1 MVQAA
6 GALSVRVVH
15 LIKATEIAGAERHL
29 LTLLPGLVERGF
41 DVRLILLHPPDNPVD
56 HFVQAL
62 EAGGAAV
69 ERQIIRRHL
78 DPPLFGAL
86 RRRLRALQPDIL
98 HTHLIHADVYGIP
111 AGRAAGVRRI
121 ISSRHAD
128 DPFRR
133 LPIMR
138 ALNAV
143 LWRMATD
150 GIAISDA
157 VRRFCEEIEFAP
169 PGKVTTIHYGIRAPA
184 RPIDREAASAAL
196 RAELGIEPSAPLIGF
211 VGRLIWQKGM
221 IYGLQAF
228 ARVLLKRPDARL
240 IVVGDGERRAE
251 LESRARRYGIASRVF
266 FLGWR
271 TDVPRLMAGFDIF
284 LLPTLQEG
292 FGLVL
297 LEAMA
302 ARTPIVASAVSAVP
316 EIVAHGETGLL
327 VPPRDPAALS
337 QALLTLIADPPLRQH
352 MGLLGEDRLE
362 TAFSA
367 ERMIDATLRLYQ
379 R

>member
-1 MVQAA
+1 
-6 GALSVRVVH
+6 VRVVH

-29 LTLLPGLVERGF
+29 LTLLPGLVERGV

-98 HTHLIHADVYGIP
+98 HTHLIHADLHGIP

-133 LPIMR
+133 LLIMR
-138 ALNAV
+138 ALSAV
-143 LWRMATD
+143 LWRMASD

-169 PGKVTTIHYGIRAPA
+169 PGKVTTIHYGIPAPA
-184 RPIDREAASAAL
+184 RPIDRKAAAAAL
-196 RAELGIEPSAPLIGF
+196 RAELGIDSNAPLIGF

-251 LESRARRYGIASRVF
+251 LENRARRYGIAGKVF

-337 QALLTLIADPPLRQH
+337 EALLTLIADPPLRQH

>member
-1 MVQAA
+1 M
-6 GALSVRVVH
+6 RVVH
-15 LIKATEIAGAERHL
+15 LIKATQIAGAERHL
-29 LTLLPGLVERGF
+29 LTLLPGLVQRGV
-41 DVRLILLHPPDNPVD
+41 DVRLILLHPPNNPVD
-56 HFVQAL
+56 HFVEAL
-62 EAGGAAV
+62 TAGGVAV

-78 DPPLFGAL
+78 DPSLFGAL
-86 RRRLRALQPDIL
+86 RRRLRDLKPDIL
-98 HTHLIHADVYGIP
+98 HTHLIHADLYGIP
-111 AGRAAGVRRI
+111 AGRAAGVKRI

-138 ALNAV
+138 GLHAA
-143 LWRMATD
+143 LWRMASD

-157 VRRFCEEIEFAP
+157 VRRFCEQIEFAP
-169 PGKVTTIHYGIRAPA
+169 AGKMTTIHYGIAAPT

-196 RAELGIEPSAPLIGF
+196 RDELGIDPNAPVVGF

-221 IYGLQAF
+221 VYGLQGF

-240 IVVGDGERRAE
+240 IVVGDGRLRGK
-251 LESRARRYGIASRVF
+251 LESRARRYGIGGKVL

-271 TDVPRLMAGFDIF
+271 TDVPSLMAGFDIF

-302 ARTPIVASAVSAVP
+302 ARTPVVASAVSAVP
-316 EIVAHGETGLL
+316 EIVVSGETGLL

-337 QALLTLIADPPLRQH
+337 EALLALIDDPPLRQH

>member
-1 MVQAA
+1 M
-6 GALSVRVVH
+6 RVVH
-15 LIKATEIAGAERHL
+15 LIKATQIAGAERHL
-29 LTLLPGLVERGF
+29 LTLLPGLVKRGVE
-41 DVRLILLHPPDNPVD
+41 VRLILLHPPNNPVD
-56 HFVQAL
+56 PFVEAL
-62 EAGGAAV
+62 TAGGVAV

-78 DPPLFGAL
+78 DPSLFGAL
-86 RRRLRALQPDIL
+86 RRRLRELQPDIL
-98 HTHLIHADVYGIP
+98 HTHLIHADLYGIP
-111 AGRAAGVRRI
+111 AGRAAGVKRI

-138 ALNAV
+138 GLHAI
-143 LWRMATD
+143 LWRLASD

-157 VRRFCEEIEFAP
+157 VRRFCEQIEFAP
-169 PGKVTTIHYGIRAPA
+169 PGKLTTIHYGIAAPA
-184 RPIDREAASAAL
+184 QPIDREAASAAL
-196 RAELGIEPSAPLIGF
+196 RDELGIDPNAPLIGF

-221 IYGLQAF
+221 VYGLQAF

-240 IVVGDGERRAE
+240 IVVGDGKLRAQ
-251 LESRARRYGIASRVF
+251 LENRARRYGIGGKVL

-271 TDVPRLMAGFDIF
+271 TDAPRLMAGFDIF

-337 QALLTLIADPPLRQH
+337 QALLALIDDPPLRQH

-362 TAFSA
+362 THFSA